1 MYHITVDGAPVVSSL
16 QRSDQ
21 PESLWVC
28 SLPTGDITTSGDGET
43 VIKVKFDILEA
54 TVTLQ
59 KGGSR

>member
-1 MYHITVDGAPVVSSL
+1 MVPFGSFGCLS
-16 QRSDQ
+16 
-21 PESLWVC
+21 C